1 MTIEELKKG
10 YVNEVNYKKK
20 MLKNLKSW
28 FNLFFMIS
36 TIGVVL
42 IYYYHAKTLW
52 LFITGI
58 VLFVLGALGMS
69 IFGYGQWKGRQNL
82 NLLIDDYQQKVTFFT
97 KNVESK

>member
-1 MTIEELKKG
+1 MTIEEIKKAMLTKLII
-10 YVNEVNYKKK
+10 KKK

-97 KNVESK
+97 KKLESK